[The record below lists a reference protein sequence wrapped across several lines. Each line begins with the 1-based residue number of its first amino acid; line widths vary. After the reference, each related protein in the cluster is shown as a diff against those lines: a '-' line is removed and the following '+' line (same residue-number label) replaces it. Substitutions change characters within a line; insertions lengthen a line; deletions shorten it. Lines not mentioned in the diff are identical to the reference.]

1 MAAPRETAATPVESF
16 AHADTRVN
24 IPTADAESFVSDEVA
39 APIITRWPRNLA
51 LDPQLVWKG
60 KDEQAEVLDV
70 TTPPIFIQEKID
82 PRALVENLRRT
93 AATLEDEPEATLFDS
108 FDGLDPWESV
118 EYYQHQA
125 NWSNRMI
132 LGDSLAVMASLAE
145 RENLRGQVQALYL
158 DPPYGIK
165 FGSNWQPRT
174 DKRDVK
180 DGNLADMVR
189 EAEQIKAFRDT
200 WEFGVNSYLTYL
212 RDRLLVAR
220 ELLTESGSVFVQIGD
235 ENVHLVRSLMDEVF
249 GQENFVSLVT
259 FKTTSGA
266 GSFAGGTNVLS
277 AVNNYIVW
285 YAKDLA
291 RVKYRALFRNK
302 EAGGVGGGQY
312 TWVQRSD
319 GSRARLGGAV
329 VEAGER
335 LMRTDQLTSQTT
347 RVGQT
352 TVFPIEHRGRVY
364 RPNTGGWKTNVT
376 GMERLRWAD
385 RLEGVGNTLTYV
397 RFLDDFPAFPYTNL
411 WDDTVTSGFADAKI
425 YVVQTNS
432 RVIERCLLMATD
444 PGDLVVDPT
453 CGSGTTAYAA
463 EQWGRRW
470 ITIDTSRVAIALARQ
485 RLMAAKFT
493 YYLLAD
499 SPEGQAKERTLG
511 TSASSISSGGSGDL
525 RQGFVYERVPHVT
538 LKSIANN
545 PDIHEGMTRTEIDA
559 AIARHADVEL
569 LYDRP
574 YEDKKKVRV
583 SGRFTVES
591 LSPHRSASFDAAFPE
606 SAEAARRH
614 VPLQADAQDDV
625 LAADPGGSYEET
637 ILGNLKT
644 AGVQN
649 GRRRER
655 LVFTAIDPY
664 PGRFVQSIGTVASD
678 ANIAAARE
686 VSAHAEPV
694 TQRVAICLGPEYG
707 TVDAR
712 MVKAAAREA
721 LTMSSVDVL
730 LVLGYAFEAN
740 ALDAVGDTQRQG
752 FASVAAE
759 HTLGRLPVLLVR
771 MNVDL
776 AMGDELLKNS
786 SAANL
791 FTVFGEPDIN
801 VQVTGEGVVV
811 EIRGIDV
818 YDPTS
823 GEVRSGGTDGIALW
837 MIDTDYD
844 EESFFVRHAYF
855 SGGQDPYKKL
865 KIALKADIDAEAWES
880 LYGTVSRPFPV
891 PSTGKIA
898 VKAINYYGDEVLIV
912 REVS

>member
-1 MAAPRETAATPVESF
+1 MAAPRDTAATPVESF
-16 AHADTRVN
+16 AHADTRLN
-24 IPTADAESFVSDEVA
+24 IPTADAESFVSDEIA
-39 APIITRWPRNLA
+39 APVTTRWPRNTA

-60 KDEQAEVLDV
+60 KDEQADLLEV

-93 AATLEDEPEATLFDS
+93 AANPEDEPEATLFDS
-108 FDGLDPWESV
+108 FDGLDAWESV
-118 EYYQHQA
+118 DYYKHQA

-145 RENLRGQVQALYL
+145 RENLRGQVQAIYL
-158 DPPYGIK
+158 DPPYGIR

-174 DKRDVK
+174 DQRDVR
-180 DGNLADMVR
+180 DGNLADMAR

-200 WEFGVNSYLTYL
+200 WEHGVNSYLTYL

-235 ENVHLVRSLMDEVF
+235 ENVHLVRSLLDETF
-249 GQENFVSLVT
+249 GPENFIAEINYL
-259 FKTTSGA
+259 TTSGRSSEYLDLVSDRLLWF
-266 GSFAGGTNVLS
+266 G
-277 AVNNYIVW
+277 
-285 YAKDLA
+285 KDRSSL
-291 RVKYRALFRNK
+291 KYRPLLRP
-302 EAGGVGGGQY
+302 
-312 TWVQRSD
+312 RSD
-319 GSRARLGGAV
+319 KTISEQYNRIALSGGSHRPLTKEEKLDPSAIPNGAV
-329 VEAGER
+329 RFMA
-335 LMRTDQLTSQTT
+335 DNTSSSGASD
-347 RVGQT
+347 VGSAPYT
-352 TVFPIEHRGRVY
+352 LDGIAYKLP
-364 RPNTGGWKTNVT
+364 PNTHWKTNRA
-376 GMERLRWAD
+376 GMDRLALAGRLVAVGKRLRYK
-385 RLEGVGNTLTYV
+385 RLET
-397 RFLDDFPAFPYTNL
+397 DFPWQPYTNL
-411 WDDTVTSGFADAKI
+411 WDDTVISGFSAEKV
-425 YVVQTNS
+425 YVVQTS
-432 RVIERCLLMATD
+432 TKVIERCLLMTTD
-444 PGDLVVDPT
+444 PGDLVLDPT
-453 CGSGTTAYAA
+453 CGSGTTAYVA

-470 ITIDTSRVAIALARQ
+470 ITIDTSRVAVALARQ
-485 RLMAAKFT
+485 RLVAAKYP

-499 SPEGQAKERTLG
+499 SPEGKAKERALG
-511 TSASSISSGGSGDL
+511 VRASSITSAGSGDV
-525 RQGFVYERVPHVT
+525 RQGFVYERVPHIT

-545 PDIHEGMTRTEIDA
+545 PDIREGLSRYEMDA
-559 AIARHADVEL
+559 AIAQRADVEL

-574 YEDKKKVRV
+574 YDDKKKVRV

-591 LSPHRSASFDAAFPE
+591 LSPHRSASFDAAFPDSSE
-606 SAEAARRH
+606 PPREH
-614 VPLQADAQDDV
+614 LPLPADAADAG
-625 LAADPGGSYEET
+625 LAVDPGGSYEET
-637 ILGNLKT
+637 ILDNLKT

-655 LVFTAIDPY
+655 LIFTAIDPH
-664 PGRFVQSIGTVASD
+664 PGRFVQAIGTAASD
-678 ANIAAARE
+678 ANVAAARE
-686 VSAHAEPV
+686 VSTHAEPV

-721 LTMSSVDVL
+721 LTMPNVDVL

-740 ALDAVGDTQRQG
+740 ALDAVGDTQREG

-786 SAANL
+786 ASANL
-791 FTVFGEPDIN
+791 FTVFGEPDID
-801 VQVTGEGVVV
+801 VQVTDAGVVV

-865 KIALKADIDAEAWES
+865 KVALKADIDEEAWES